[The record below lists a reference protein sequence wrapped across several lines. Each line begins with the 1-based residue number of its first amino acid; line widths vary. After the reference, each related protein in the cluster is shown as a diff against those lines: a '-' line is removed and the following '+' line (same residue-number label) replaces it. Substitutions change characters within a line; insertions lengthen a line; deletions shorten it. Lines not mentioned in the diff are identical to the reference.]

1 MPSLRKKNGGL
12 TLTFA
17 PRNEDV
23 RLILLEKK
31 DNEGLVLTDYICEAI
46 RFYEKHNHI
55 PPNLD
60 NIIKVIQDTIESTLH
75 THILNKSSH
84 PPTLEDN
91 LDFVDCEDD

>member
-23 RLILLEKK
+23 RLILLGKK

-55 PPNLD
+55 PPNLV
-60 NIIKVIQDTIESTLH
+60 KVIQDTIESTLH
-75 THILNKSSH
+75 NHTLIKSSRTQ
-84 PPTLEDN
+84 TLEDN